1 MPGTQPPRAI
11 LRVVLGS
18 PTGPYGRDPAS
29 SSERRCSTR
38 AREASVRPPESSPPP
53 HPQVPR
59 RTHRGSGRSGNERL
73 RAASPAEQAYSPRG
87 GRRRARRRL
96 RAAWRG
102 HCEALAGVFRWPA
115 GAEPAAPP
123 QRLSTAPPP
132 PMRGRGPP
140 LNANGRGPGAC
151 ALGARR
157 GSARAGRPSGG
168 RLGGTRLGGRG
179 RAWGAWG
186 RQGWRQGLPRAGTR
200 GRPAA
205 SGGGWGALLITE
217 GRARTGWFW
226 SWRRAASFHCYLT
239 VSLLRPVK
247 SPAGGLGSPARSPA
261 PRRLQSPA

>member
-11 LRVVLGS
+11 LRGSARLTYRPLRPRSRRQLGAPLLHPRSRRAHALRS
-18 PTGPYGRDPAS
+18 P
-29 SSERRCSTR
+29 
-38 AREASVRPPESSPPP
+38 ARLPMLKSAATAP
-53 HPQVPR
+53 
-59 RTHRGSGRSGNERL
+59 GIERL
-73 RAASPAEQAYSPRG
+73 RAASRAEPAYSPRG

-96 RAAWRG
+96 REACCG
-102 HCEALAGVFRWPA
+102 HCEALARVFRCPA

-168 RLGGTRLGGRG
+168 RLGGTRLGGGG
-179 RAWGAWG
+179 RAWGE
-186 RQGWRQGLPRAGTR
+186 QGWRQDLRRAGTR

-205 SGGGWGALLITE
+205 SAGGWGGVCLLLRATPAQASSGAGGALLPLLPHRFLA
-217 GRARTGWFW
+217 RAGEVTA
-226 SWRRAASFHCYLT
+226 WRAWHAGALA
-239 VSLLRPVK
+239 PVR
-247 SPAGGLGSPARSPA
+247 LRSPSLGLL
-261 PRRLQSPA
+261 PPCQL